1 MKAKLSIANAV
12 NYIKEHSEN
21 FKPKVGIIL
30 GSGSGGI
37 TEELK
42 NVKKIPYE
50 NIPGFVKPSVAGH
63 QGILWLGELQGTPVA
78 CLQGR
83 VHFYEGHSG
92 DTAKIL
98 VRTLKKLG
106 CETLV
111 VTNAAASL
119 RAEVT
124 PGNLV
129 AISDHINLQF
139 TNPLIGEND
148 EDFGPRFPAMDNAYD
163 KTLREKLMAT
173 AKKLAIPIHQ
183 GTYIGVIGPSYE
195 TPAEINAFRI
205 WGADVVGMS
214 TVPEVIIARHC
225 GMKVVAISV
234 VTNLACG
241 LAQEKITHD
250 EVLLVAK
257 NVMQNLTK
265 LIATFVGELN
275 EH

>member
-1 MKAKLSIANAV
+1 MKTKSSIESAV
-12 NYIKEHSEN
+12 NYIKEHSGN
-21 FKPKVGIIL
+21 FLPKVGIIL

-50 NIPGFVKPSVAGH
+50 NIPGFVKPTVAGH

-119 RAEVT
+119 REEVT

-129 AISDHINLQF
+129 AISDHINFQAI
-139 TNPLIGEND
+139 NPLVGEND

-163 KTLREKLMAT
+163 ETLR
-173 AKKLAIPIHQ
+173 KKLKTMAKQLSIPLHE
-183 GTYIGVIGPSYE
+183 GVYVGVLGPSYE
-195 TPAEINAFRI
+195 TPAEIKAFRI
-205 WGADVVGMS
+205 WGADLVGMS

-241 LAQEKITHD
+241 LAQEKITHE
-250 EVLLVAK
+250 EVLVVAK
-257 NVMQNLTK
+257 KVMQDLTQ
-265 LIATFVGELN
+265 LIANFVGELK
-275 EH
+275 